1 MLAEAIIRVGRPIA
15 SSDLPLT
22 ERIRWLTDVDNEACR
37 NFFEHVWVVEC
48 IKEQVSVRLMKIGE
62 KVKDGRKETFVV
74 DRAKNV
80 AFPIICP
87 NGGNPLNA
95 QGSYA
100 LPCYLMYDR
109 HIKMLKN
116 SSEFA
121 KDVLLPRFERTI
133 CMQHMTSEQKFSYA
147 KKIADSLSQQVATSV
162 YEEKQLGILIVVDP
176 LFSIYQFTSQQLDPQ
191 QYIKIGDSH
200 IDMNKSMYL
209 DGKVLLEEIIS
220 ARLEEAK
227 TLGKDINQVSTFTNK
242 METEVVSIYNK
253 SWLWLSSTWE
263 APKSI
268 YWGDKEW
275 TKGIKVDRHSYEAF
289 LYGAQ
294 LLKQLTVSLSNVTL
308 KEIFSPHTSVEV
320 KKRMKSSSFEEIF
333 GVPLILPLQDSEAKQ
348 LFKKYRRILKKEGQS
363 NEALHMKLLAALDG
377 IVVPESTDD
386 YRLMLLYYSGDLS
399 RGDLHIRAVIED
411 VIPSVASKVQ
421 QILKRLNRSELFSI
435 REWFGLDRDENKED
449 VRLSS
454 LPAMLANA
462 YGPGYVWSSMQSVFH
477 RQPIRIERARQAVA
491 RKLTELVNK
500 QQIFSMRQELVF
512 YHSFI
517 YFLDA
522 YYQIVLNDQR
532 EGITLQDFLMLAKKY
547 HEGTIT
553 ANDLTSP
560 ESLGFV
566 SGLALRQ
573 FSRSYGAKTKKDFMN
588 HRVMKFG
595 SKLNPEMIWKNGL
608 LRCEE
613 LARQWDLGIKENFRT
628 TLAYVLIGFLR
639 AKEEGWL
646 ANKKE
651 HMMTAFWSG
660 YLIYDQVAK
669 V

>member
-1 MLAEAIIRVGRPIA
+1 MLAEAVVRVGESLV

-22 ERIRWLTDVDNEACR
+22 ERIRLLTDVDNEACK

-48 IKEQVSVRLMKIGE
+48 IEEQVNVRLMRIGE
-62 KVKDGRKETFVV
+62 KVKEGKKETFVV

-80 AFPIICP
+80 AFPIIYP

-116 SSEFA
+116 SGEFA
-121 KDVLLPRFERTI
+121 KEMLFPRFERTL
-133 CMQHMTSEQKFSYA
+133 CMRHMDNEQKFSYA
-147 KKIADSLSQQVATSV
+147 KKIADLLSRQVATFV
-162 YEEKQLGILIVVDP
+162 YEEKQLGILMIVNP
-176 LFSIYQFTSQQLDPQ
+176 LFPAYQYASQQLDPQ
-191 QYIKIGDSH
+191 RYIKIGDSR
-200 IDMNKSMYL
+200 IETDKSVYL
-209 DGKVLLEEIIS
+209 DGKMLIEAIIS
-220 ARLEEAK
+220 ARLDEAK
-227 TLGKDINQVSTFTNK
+227 TLGRDINQVSTFTNK
-242 METEVVSIYNK
+242 IETEVVSIYNK

-275 TKGIKVDRHSYEAF
+275 TRGIKVDRHSYEAF

-294 LLKQLTVSLSNVTL
+294 LLKQLTVSLSNATL
-308 KEIFSPHTSVEV
+308 KEIFSPHTNVEA
-320 KKRMKSSSFEEIF
+320 KKKMKSSSFEKIF
-333 GVPLILPLQDSEAKQ
+333 GVPLILPLHDGEVKQ
-348 LFKKYRRILKKEGQS
+348 LFKKYRRILKKEEHS
-363 NEALHMKLLAALDG
+363 REALHMKLLAALDG
-377 IVVPESTDD
+377 IIVPESTDD

-399 RGDLHIRAVIED
+399 RGDVHIRAVIDD

-435 REWFGLDRDENKED
+435 RELFGLDRDENKED

-477 RQPIRIERARQAVA
+477 RQPIRMERICQVVA
-491 RKLTELVNK
+491 RKLTELANK

-512 YHSFI
+512 YYSFM
-517 YFLDA
+517 YFLDV

-532 EGITLQDFLMLAKKY
+532 EGITLQDFLVLATKY

-573 FSRSYGAKTKKDFMN
+573 FSRSYGAKTKKDFIN

-608 LRCEE
+608 IRCEE

-660 YLIYDQVAK
+660 YLMYDQVAK
-669 V
+669 E